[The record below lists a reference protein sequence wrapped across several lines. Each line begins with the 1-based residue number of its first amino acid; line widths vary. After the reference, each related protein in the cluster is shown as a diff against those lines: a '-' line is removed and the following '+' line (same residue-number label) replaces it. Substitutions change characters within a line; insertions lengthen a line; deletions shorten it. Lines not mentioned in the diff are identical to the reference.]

1 MTSNLEELRRRFQPA
16 NGISRRKLEI
26 IQHASAAFEVRDND
40 GLVGYAKTVQD
51 LALILGLQF
60 RTPEGARFHLNQID
74 TEPQVNRAPPVHP
87 EESII
92 HQREPE
98 PPIKTVFVDSA
109 NRILSTFPETLG
121 PQVDSNQALDELRA
135 QQPATATMDPA
146 AQARARALASKA
158 LRRPTPHPGR
168 DLDPADTYEA
178 DDLENQGDPNILF
191 STDPDPEL
199 G

>member
-16 NGISRRKLEI
+16 NGISRRKLEF
-26 IQHASAAFEVRDND
+26 IQHSNAAFEVRDND

-74 TEPQVNRAPPVHP
+74 DEPQVNRAPPVHP
-87 EESII
+87 EEPSAAFAT
-92 HQREPE
+92 QMLAQGQGQGLYLDKTPN
-98 PPIKTVFVDSA
+98 PPDVPLAAV
-109 NRILSTFPETLG
+109 
-121 PQVDSNQALDELRA
+121 
-135 QQPATATMDPA
+135 DPA

-158 LRRPTPHPGR
+158 LRRPTPQPGR
-168 DLDPADTYEA
+168 DLDPAESYEA
-178 DDLENQGDPNILF
+178 DDFENQGDPNILF
-191 STDPDPEL
+191 STEPDPEL

>member
-26 IQHASAAFEVRDND
+26 IQHSNAAFEVRDND

-87 EESII
+87 EVPEVS
-92 HQREPE
+92 QKWYDNVLAPE
-98 PPIKTVFVDSA
+98 PVPPI
-109 NRILSTFPETLG
+109 E
-121 PQVDSNQALDELRA
+121 
-135 QQPATATMDPA
+135 MDPA

-158 LRRPTPHPGR
+158 MRRPSPQPGR

-178 DDLENQGDPNILF
+178 DDLDNQGDPNVLY
-191 STDPDPEL
+191 STEPDPEL